1 MPSYSKDYYQIL
13 EIGRNATEDEI
24 KKSYRQLALKYHPDR
39 NPGDKAAE
47 EKFKEASE
55 AYEVLRDPEKRR
67 PVRSVRPRRPAGFGI
82 YRVFGILAIF
92 SGPSGIFSRIC
103 SVSGIPAGDG
113 VPPRPGADR
122 RFDLEINFLDAA
134 RGTEVTVEI
143 PRNVNCHTCHGS
155 GVRPGSRKTVCP
167 VCGGRGQVIQTH
179 GFLRISTTCS
189 RCQGMGEIVTDPVPH
204 LWRPGPGHG
213 KKEIDGQNPS
223 RAWTMGCIWL
233 WPVRAMK
240 GCSGG
245 RQGDLY
251 IVVHVRAA
259 RILSAGSG
267 DDLILSLPIS
277 FTQAAL
283 GSMLSIPT
291 LNGNK
296 ELKIPAGT
304 QPGEVISL
312 RGEGFPHLK
321 GYGKGDLRVEVKVV
335 VPRHLT
341 ERQRDLL
348 EKLAADE
355 DPNKT
360 FKTTHA
366 RQRLAGQGLGF
377 HRLLDEISCC
387 LDGRAGAVK
396 IKS

>member
-1 MPSYSKDYYQIL
+1 MPSYSKDYYQVL
-13 EIGRNATEDEI
+13 GLGRNATEDEI

-39 NPGDKAAE
+39 NPGDKPAE

-67 PVRSVRPRRPAGFGI
+67 LYDQYGHEGLRDSGFTGFRDFGDIFGAFGDIFEDLFGFRDPRRGRSAAQAG
-82 YRVFGILAIF
+82 
-92 SGPSGIFSRIC
+92 S
-103 SVSGIPAGDG
+103 
-113 VPPRPGADR
+113 DR

-155 GVRPGSRKTVCP
+155 GVRPGSRRTVCP

-189 RCQGMGEIVTDPVPH
+189 RCQGMGEIVTDPCPTCGGRGRVT
-204 LWRPGPGHG
+204 G
-213 KKEIDGQNPS
+213 KKKL
-223 RAWTMGCIWL
+223 T
-233 WPVRAMK
+233 VRIPPGVDNGVHLVMAGEGDEGML
-240 GCSGG
+240 GG
-245 RQGDLY
+245 SPGDLY
-251 IVVHVRAA
+251 IVVHVRAHEFFQRA
-259 RILSAGSG
+259 G
-267 DDLILSLPIS
+267 DDLLLSLPIS

-296 ELKIPAGT
+296 EVQIPAGT

-321 GYGKGDLRVEVKVV
+321 GYGKGDLKIEIKVV

-341 ERQRDLL
+341 DRQRDLL
-348 EKLAADE
+348 EKLATDE
-355 DPNKT
+355 DPHKSY
-360 FKTTHA
+360 KPPA
-366 RQRLAGQGLGF
+366 PQKGW
-377 HRLLDEISCC
+377 LDKV
-387 LDGRAGAVK
+387 LDFIGSWTK
-396 IKS
+396 

>member
-1 MPSYSKDYYQIL
+1 MPTYSKDYYQVL
-13 EIGRNATEDEI
+13 GIGRNATEEEI

-39 NPGDKAAE
+39 NPGDKASE

-67 PVRSVRPRRPAGFGI
+67 LYDQYGHEGLRDSGFTGFRDFGDIFGAFGDIFEDLFGFRDPRRGRSTVQA
-82 YRVFGILAIF
+82 
-92 SGPSGIFSRIC
+92 
-103 SVSGIPAGDG
+103 
-113 VPPRPGADR
+113 GADR

-143 PRNVNCHTCHGS
+143 PRNVNCPTCHGS

-167 VCGGRGQVIQTH
+167 ACGGRGQVVQTH

-189 RCQGMGEIVTDPVPH
+189 RCQGMGEIVTDPCPTCGG
-204 LWRPGPGHG
+204 RG
-213 KKEIDGQNPS
+213 
-223 RAWTMGCIWL
+223 
-233 WPVRAMK
+233 RAMEK
-240 GCSGG
+240 KKLAVKIPPGVDNGVHLVMAGEGDEGMFGG
-245 RQGDLY
+245 PPGDLY
-251 IVVHVRAA
+251 IVVHVRPHEFFK
-259 RILSAGSG
+259 RSG

-283 GSMLSIPT
+283 GSVLAIPT

-296 ELKIPAGT
+296 ELNIPAGT

-321 GYGKGDLRVEVKVV
+321 GYGKGDLKVEVKVV

-348 EKLAADE
+348 EKFAADE
-355 DPNKT
+355 DPHKT
-360 FKTTHA
+360 FRPPRPA
-366 RQRLAGQGLGF
+366 QGW
-377 HRLLDEISCC
+377 LDKVRDFIGSWT
-387 LDGRAGAVK
+387 K
-396 IKS
+396 